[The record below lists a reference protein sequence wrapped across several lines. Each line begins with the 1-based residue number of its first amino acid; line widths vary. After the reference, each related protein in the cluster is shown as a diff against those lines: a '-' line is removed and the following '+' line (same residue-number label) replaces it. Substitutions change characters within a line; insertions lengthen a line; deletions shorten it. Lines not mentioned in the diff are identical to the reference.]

1 MVFEQFRLPYVV
13 PEREARYTPDFVLPN
28 GIIIETKGLFTT
40 EDRQKM
46 RLIRRQYPNLDIRF
60 VFSNAR
66 AKIAK
71 KSPTTYSKWADT
83 YGFKWAHRDLPQEWL
98 TEAPLESRVKAVTEA
113 LQPVKPQ
120 TLH

>member
-1 MVFEQFRLPYVV
+1 MV

-46 RLIRRQYPNLDIRF
+46 RLIRRQYPSLDIRF

-66 AKIAK
+66 SRIAK
-71 KSPTTYSKWADT
+71 KSPTTYSKWAET
-83 YGFKWAHRDLPQEWL
+83 YGFKWAHRVLPQEWL
-98 TEAPLESRVKAVTEA
+98 TEPQLESRVTALKAA
-113 LQPVKPQ
+113 LQPVSKAPTQ
-120 TLH
+120 H